1 MFIALT
7 EEMEDQDEVVTTKK
21 ITVGLAHIIWFQ
33 ASDED
38 PDKTFLEMRGVDSI
52 VVSESYSEVW
62 NRIREVTR

>member
-7 EEMEDQDEVVTTKK
+7 EEMEDEDEVVTTKK

-33 ASDED
+33 PSDDD
-38 PDKTFLEMRGVDSI
+38 PEKTFLEMRGVDSI
-52 VVSESYSEVW
+52 VVAESYNEVW